1 MHELNDDVLEKM
13 NKNRNG
19 KVIMFKRFKTEIS
32 YTMGRQALVEFLSFL
47 QAAKNNSMNLA
58 IFTYRKENSECLLI
72 CLKLHGLYKRF
83 MDLVN
88 KMKTFEEMVKE
99 KALWPYV
106 PLKPLN
112 DVYLKAMA
120 LTVPMK
126 NPSCEDLAEFL
137 MKTSAKLT
145 VKHSFSLKSVLK
157 DTTFY
162 IDLFKVPSANK
173 MPENTYSVINSI
185 TLGKNEKFLPPL
197 KLCPNQTGW
206 PISLV
211 S

>member
-1 MHELNDDVLEKM
+1 
-13 NKNRNG
+13 
-19 KVIMFKRFKTEIS
+19 
-32 YTMGRQALVEFLSFL
+32 
-47 QAAKNNSMNLA
+47 
-58 IFTYRKENSECLLI
+58 
-72 CLKLHGLYKRF
+72 

-112 DVYLKAMA
+112 DGYLKAMA

-137 MKTSAKLT
+137 IKTSAKLT
-145 VKHSFSLKSVLK
+145 AKHSFSLKSVLK

-185 TLGKNEKFLPPL
+185 TFVKNEKFF
-197 KLCPNQTGW
+197 G
-206 PISLV
+206 
-211 S
+211 